1 MDQNQPRK
9 VNPRSV
15 TTKKGDSGYTDM
27 LYGDRVSKA
36 DDIIEAC
43 GILDEVVAQTGLARA
58 ASNDDWIKERLLQ
71 IQNKLFSVGA
81 ELATTAEMR
90 TRLNQKFVTIEPT
103 DVEQLETEI
112 IDYIEQR
119 IDLGNSFII
128 PGNSQASAMIDMAKT
143 VVRRLERYIVKLET
157 NGKVHNPNIIKYL
170 NRLSDAMFLLAR
182 YQDRELGQEKLTKTI
197 HKSRKS

>member
-1 MDQNQPRK
+1 MDQTQPRK
-9 VNPRSV
+9 ANPRSV

-90 TRLNQKFVTIEPT
+90 ARLNQKFVTIETT

-143 VVRRLERYIVKLET
+143 VVRRLERYVVKLET

-197 HKSRKS
+197 RKT

>member
-58 ASNDDWIKERLLQ
+58 ASDDDWIKERLLQ

-90 TRLNQKFVTIEPT
+90 ARLNQKFVTIEPT

-143 VVRRLERYIVKLET
+143 VVRRLERYVVKLET
-157 NGKVHNPNIIKYL
+157 TGKVHNPNIIKYL

-197 HKSRKS
+197 RKSRKS

>member
-9 VNPRSV
+9 ANPRSV

-90 TRLNQKFVTIEPT
+90 ARLNQKFVTIEPT

-143 VVRRLERYIVKLET
+143 VVRRLERYIVKLEI

-182 YQDRELGQEKLTKTI
+182 YQDREHGQEKLTKTI
-197 HKSRKS
+197 RKS

>member
-90 TRLNQKFVTIEPT
+90 ARLNQKFVTIEST

-197 HKSRKS
+197 RKSR

>member
-90 TRLNQKFVTIEPT
+90 ARLNQKFVTIEPT

-197 HKSRKS
+197 RKSR

>member
-9 VNPRSV
+9 ANPRSV

-81 ELATTAEMR
+81 ELATTVEMR
-90 TRLNQKFVTIEPT
+90 APAQPE
-103 DVEQLETEI
+103 
-112 IDYIEQR
+112 
-119 IDLGNSFII
+119 
-128 PGNSQASAMIDMAKT
+128 
-143 VVRRLERYIVKLET
+143 VR
-157 NGKVHNPNIIKYL
+157 N
-170 NRLSDAMFLLAR
+170 D
-182 YQDRELGQEKLTKTI
+182 
-197 HKSRKS
+197 

>member
-90 TRLNQKFVTIEPT
+90 ARLNQKFVTIEST

-182 YQDRELGQEKLTKTI
+182 YQDRDLGQEKLTKTI
-197 HKSRKS
+197 RKS

>member
-90 TRLNQKFVTIEPT
+90 ARLNQKFVTIEPT

-197 HKSRKS
+197 RKSRKS

>member
-90 TRLNQKFVTIEPT
+90 ARLNQKFVTIEPT

-182 YQDRELGQEKLTKTI
+182 YQDRERGQEKLTKTI
-197 HKSRKS
+197 RKS

>member
-90 TRLNQKFVTIEPT
+90 ARLNQKFVTIEPT

-197 HKSRKS
+197 RKS

>member
-58 ASNDDWIKERLLQ
+58 ASDDDWIKERLLQ

-90 TRLNQKFVTIEPT
+90 ARLNQKFVTIEPT

-197 HKSRKS
+197 RKS